1 MRSSISSSMPQPPE
15 EGLFRLIYCSVSAT
29 PIDETLANAI
39 LDQARRNNA
48 RHNITGLLLA
58 DDKLFVQYLEGEA
71 QDVKFIFKKISQDP
85 RHRCVVELLRQP
97 DAGERLYPDWSM
109 AWGRASRDE
118 IRAIVHDA
126 KNRLEQGEFTPW
138 APAVGLFTLL
148 IDSEFG
154 QDYGQAVASV
164 AQRPMQIASA

>member
-1 MRSSISSSMPQPPE
+1 MSSSISSAFPQPPE
-15 EGLFRLIYCSVSAT
+15 EGLFRLIYCSVSAK
-29 PIDETLANAI
+29 PIDDALANAI

-58 DDKLFVQYLEGEA
+58 DEKLFVQYLEGEA
-71 QDVKFIFKKISQDP
+71 QDVKAIFKKISQDP
-85 RHRCVVELLRQP
+85 RHRCVVELLRQS
-97 DAGERLYPDWSM
+97 AVGERLYPDWSM

-126 KNRLEQGEFTPW
+126 KNRLEQGAFTPW

-154 QDYGQAVASV
+154 QEYSQVVAS
-164 AQRPMQIASA
+164 AAHRPMQEASA